1 MPIWRL
7 PDNLSDVLPAEARQI
22 EALRH
27 IALNTLRTWGYEI
40 ITPPLLENL
49 SALTTGTAQ
58 DLEAVI
64 FKVVD
69 PLTGALL
76 GIRADLTP
84 QAARIDAHLL
94 NRTAPTR
101 LCYCAP
107 VLRSQVGDAFAQR
120 ELLQL
125 GAELFGH
132 SGLEADIEIQDLI
145 LHLLNKLGLD
155 AGMQLTLALSSSAV
169 LQALLEAYPVL
180 NTMKA
185 DILSALRTKN
195 KTHLYELQARLT
207 QQYLD
212 DLTNITDA
220 FEALQLLI
228 RSYGTPDEIPSH
240 LFSRWDS
247 ISRAVDTL
255 HILAKRAEQQGIH
268 VVIDLADLNGYG
280 YHTGVQFAVYVNG
293 LNNSLVRGGRYDAVG
308 KLFGRSRAATGFSL
322 DLRTLASLLPTQS
335 IAPAIL
341 APWIDCIDLDKAITH
356 LRTQGNTVIRCLPGH
371 EHSQDERLGDRELI
385 KIDGVWTIKPPLP
398 VEMNTL
404 STVDTIK
411 PTKPNS
417 EVNTIAATHIYHDKK
432 IHFTHLLTSAK
443 KLKDDQALIDR
454 MNADIL
460 QKLRRTNSII
470 EFREYVYR
478 MTKNISKKECDV
490 ISFKKADLI
499 TLRDFLDS
507 ELKKFLIVKES
518 KLIAD
523 VALQY
528 RLGNIDEHT
537 VLKIKLDKMT
547 EASISTATN
556 IVPERYGFNTKNS
569 LKVYAFI
576 GVLNEYIDT
585 VK

>member
-7 PDNLSDVLPAEARQI
+7 PDNLSDILPAEARQI

-40 ITPPLLENL
+40 ITPPLLEHL

-58 DLEAVI
+58 DLEAVM

-107 VLRSQVGDAFAQR
+107 ALRSQVGDAFAQR

-145 LHLLNKLGLD
+145 LHLLSQLGLD
-155 AGMQLTLALSSSAV
+155 ATMQPTLALSSSAV
-169 LQALLEAYPVL
+169 LQALLEAYPLL
-180 NTMKA
+180 NTIKT
-185 DILSALRTKN
+185 DILTALRTKN

-207 QQYLD
+207 QQYFN
-212 DLTNITDA
+212 DLTDITDA

-228 RSYGTPDEIPSH
+228 ISYGTPKEIPSH
-240 LFSRWDS
+240 LFSRWAN
-247 ISRAVDTL
+247 ISHVVDTL

-280 YHTGVQFAVYVNG
+280 YHTGVQFAVYVHG

-322 DLRTLASLLPTQS
+322 DLRTLASLLPTQNVTQ
-335 IAPAIL
+335 AIL
-341 APWIDCIDLDKAITH
+341 APWTDCTH
-356 LRTQGNTVIRCLPGH
+356 LDNTIAHLRAQGNTVIRCLPGH
-371 EHSQDERLGDRELI
+371 SHSHNELLCDRELV
-385 KIDGVWTIKPPLP
+385 KIDGIWTIK
-398 VEMNTL
+398 
-404 STVDTIK
+404 
-411 PTKPNS
+411 
-417 EVNTIAATHIYHDKK
+417 
-432 IHFTHLLTSAK
+432 
-443 KLKDDQALIDR
+443 
-454 MNADIL
+454 
-460 QKLRRTNSII
+460 
-470 EFREYVYR
+470 
-478 MTKNISKKECDV
+478 
-490 ISFKKADLI
+490 
-499 TLRDFLDS
+499 
-507 ELKKFLIVKES
+507 
-518 KLIAD
+518 
-523 VALQY
+523 
-528 RLGNIDEHT
+528 
-537 VLKIKLDKMT
+537 
-547 EASISTATN
+547 
-556 IVPERYGFNTKNS
+556 S
-569 LKVYAFI
+569 L
-576 GVLNEYIDT
+576 
-585 VK
+585 